1 MELGSG
7 PGVLAEQILR
17 RCPVHRYWL
26 VDFSPQMHEL
36 AQERLGDN
44 DRAIYVQADFKSP
57 SWTDAIPERIEV
69 VVTMQALHEL
79 RHSSRSHLLYHQL
92 ASVAEPGG
100 LLLIFDH
107 LRPPD
112 DERPL
117 YMSVDE
123 HLSALELGGMI
134 NPSLVL
140 TLNQL
145 GLFRGTFPG

>member
-1 MELGSG
+1 
-7 PGVLAEQILR
+7 
-17 RCPVHRYWL
+17 
-26 VDFSPQMHEL
+26 MHEL

-57 SWTDAIPERIEV
+57 SWTEAISERIEV

-100 LLLIFDH
+100 LLLICDH